1 MRSSVNLLVRG
12 AKQKRAKLLLGV
24 ILILCFIILTSIYF
38 KQKSDDISLTAG
50 TIRDSENQTG
60 NVSITNQTIEE
71 TEKQT
76 SPKISITS
84 GTIKETEKLEEKQI
98 LGNLEITLISALEDT
113 YGTFELINKTYEKVW
128 KKYYKVYIKVFNPSS
143 NEKESFS
150 IIELEDNFGDKYEL
164 DNNILLNLGGSDFK
178 EFGRNM
184 TIYPRVIREGYLV
197 FPEIDS
203 DAKELKL
210 IFETE
215 KGGKAVFEF
224 GK

>member
-1 MRSSVNLLVRG
+1 
-12 AKQKRAKLLLGV
+12 
-24 ILILCFIILTSIYF
+24 
-38 KQKSDDISLTAG
+38 
-50 TIRDSENQTG
+50 
-60 NVSITNQTIEE
+60 
-71 TEKQT
+71 
-76 SPKISITS
+76 
-84 GTIKETEKLEEKQI
+84 
-98 LGNLEITLISALEDT
+98 
-113 YGTFELINKTYEKVW
+113 
-128 KKYYKVYIKVFNPSS
+128 
-143 NEKESFS
+143 
-150 IIELEDNFGDKYEL
+150 
-164 DNNILLNLGGSDFK
+164 LNLGGSDFK